1 MNATGDRVQT
11 HRVKL
16 HVSYKK
22 HLLSSYVN
30 SDEAY
35 EPNAAEKNTIA
46 TVDSAV
52 FQSGFVEYARYMAG
66 KIIKRGQTEDF
77 RPRDVV
83 LDTKNI
89 AFGNDTGGQSRLGL
103 YKATRTKPS
112 GQAITTTSL
121 LPIFRLRAKLCR

>member
-66 KIIKRGQTEDF
+66 KIIKRGQTDL
-77 RPRDVV
+77 RHR
-83 LDTKNI
+83 KNI
-89 AFGNDTGGQSRLGL
+89 SVSEIDTYKSAKTIWHYIFARLTG
-103 YKATRTKPS
+103 
-112 GQAITTTSL
+112 
-121 LPIFRLRAKLCR
+121 